1 MQRSPDEHDVPH
13 GTAGS
18 TEESR
23 HLVHESEERAL
34 PPAASKVLIVGGGIG
49 GLSSAIAL
57 TARGIDVE
65 IVEQNPKWDVYGVGI
80 IQPGNAMRALH
91 QLGLLDEALQ
101 AGFAMDGDRFFLAD
115 GTQLA
120 DNDFPRLVGPEFP
133 GLNGI
138 TRPRLHEILT
148 SAVKRSGA
156 KVTLGHRVQTLAQD
170 DAGVDVEL
178 TDGSSGRYDLV
189 IGADGVFSQTRKLV
203 FPDAP
208 EPRYTGQAVWRY
220 NLPRPPEVDK
230 LTMYAGPEAK
240 AGLVPLAPDLMYL
253 LYIDTPGA
261 AGAQLDP
268 NTLADTLR
276 DRLEHFG
283 GQIAEVRDQITDSS
297 KVVYRPVETV
307 WVDPDWQRG
316 RVALIGDAA
325 HATSPH
331 VGQGAAM
338 ALEDSVV
345 LADELA
351 RADTLGDAFAGFG
364 RRRYQRVRTIVEI
377 SEQIAQWEI
386 ERVRDADFVGLTMK
400 SVMVTAEPI

>member
-1 MQRSPDEHDVPH
+1 
-13 GTAGS
+13 
-18 TEESR
+18 
-23 HLVHESEERAL
+23 VHESEERAV
-34 PPAASKVLIVGGGIG
+34 PSAASKVLIVGGGVG

-57 TARGIDVE
+57 TARGFEVE

-91 QLGLLDEALQ
+91 QLGLLEDALA

-115 GTQLA
+115 GTQLS
-120 DNDFPRLVGPEFP
+120 DNTFPRVVGPEFP

-148 SAVKRSGA
+148 GAVKRSGA
-156 KVTLGHRVQTLAQD
+156 KVTLGHRIESLNQTD
-170 DAGVDVEL
+170 DGVEVEL
-178 TDGSSGRYDLV
+178 TDGSSGLYDLV
-189 IGADGVFSQTRKLV
+189 VGADGVFSQVRELV

-208 EPRYTGQAVWRY
+208 KPRYTGQAVWRY
-220 NLPRPPEVDK
+220 NLPRPAEVDK
-230 LTMYAGPEAK
+230 LTMYAGPVAK

-253 LYIDTPGA
+253 LYIETPGGDSA
-261 AGAQLDP
+261 PHLEPA
-268 NTLADTLR
+268 TLAAELR
-276 DRLEHFG
+276 GHLKDFG
-283 GQIAEVRDQITDSS
+283 GKIAELRELITDPA
-297 KVVYRPVETV
+297 KVVFRPIETIWVE
-307 WVDPDWQRG
+307 PDWQRG

-345 LADELA
+345 LAEELA
-351 RADTLGDAFAGFG
+351 QADSLQAAFAGFG
-364 RRRYQRVRTIVEI
+364 RRRYDRVRTIVEI
-377 SEQIAQWEI
+377 SEQIAEWEI
-386 ERVRDADFVGLTMK
+386 NQVRDADFIGLTMK